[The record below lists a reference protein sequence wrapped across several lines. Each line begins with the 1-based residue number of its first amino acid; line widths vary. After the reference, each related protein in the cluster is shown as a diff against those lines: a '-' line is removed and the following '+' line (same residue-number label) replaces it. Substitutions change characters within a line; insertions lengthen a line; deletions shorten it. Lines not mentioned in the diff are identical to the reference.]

1 MSDMQRLLI
10 NRIRET
16 VERLSREGVGYIN
29 VEDSGGIQYVIDGR
43 VFYINVKEM
52 GRSN

>member
-16 VERLSREGVGYIN
+16 MEKLSKENVGYIN

-43 VFYINVKEM
+43 VFYIGVKEI
-52 GRSN
+52 GTK